1 MQQSGLYIAKIV
13 IPQMPSYRVK
23 YFAMGHVH
31 TNFQAST
38 YKTEIALDRSILW
51 SDFIEFSLNKVKR
64 CMKIDIFQS

>member
-1 MQQSGLYIAKIV
+1 
-13 IPQMPSYRVK
+13 MPSYGVK

-38 YKTEIALDRSILW
+38 FKTEIALDRSILW
-51 SDFIEFSLNKVKR
+51 SDFIEFSLNKVKQ